1 METDIKTAIAN
12 KRWPTGVNFFPTIL
26 LLDVQRPPKPEEL

>member
-1 METDIKTAIAN
+1 
-12 KRWPTGVNFFPTIL
+12 VNFFPTIL